1 MKLIFLT
8 PGTGSYYCGA
18 CLRDNMLARE
28 LHRLGHDVTIAP
40 MYLPLILDDVTLP
53 NAPQTPIFFGGINVY
68 LQQKLPFF
76 RKTPAALDRLFNST
90 RLLRWAA
97 RHSHMTS
104 AREQGEMTLEM
115 LNVDT
120 SRLHKESEKLLS
132 WLGASGRPDLVC
144 LSTALL
150 AGFASEIKRRF
161 SCPVLT
167 FFQGEDS
174 FLDGLPEPY
183 RAQSWTA
190 MKRRLA
196 DSDALLSPSRDYAGF
211 MRQRMNLPSG
221 AIEVVPNGIT
231 LDGFETGPAREVGP
245 DLPAGRSALSSPVI
259 GYLARMT
266 RDKGL
271 ELLVDA
277 FIHLARDL
285 GDATA
290 QLKIGG
296 AATVGDQPFVER
308 MKQRLAAAD
317 LAARVSWHPNLS
329 RPDKLAFL
337 RSLTLFS
344 VPAIYREAFG
354 LYVVEAMAC
363 GVPVVQPDASAFPE
377 IIHTGGGGVT
387 VPPKDPAA
395 LARAWHSLLADAPRR
410 AALAHAARTSA
421 EQHFSSQLMAQRFL
435 AIAQRLAPPLSVP
448 SA

>member
-1 MKLIFLT
+1 VKLIFLT

-18 CLRDNMLARE
+18 CLRDNMLGRE
-28 LHRLGHDVTIAP
+28 LHRLGHDVT
-40 MYLPLILDDVTLP
+40 LP
-53 NAPQTPIFFGGINVY
+53 NARQTPIFFGGINVY

-104 AREQGEMTLEM
+104 AREQGAMTLEM

-120 SRLHKESEKLLS
+120 SQLHKESEKLFS
-132 WLGASGRPDLVC
+132 WLAASGRPDLVC
-144 LSTALL
+144 LSTTLL

-196 DSDALLSPSRDYAGF
+196 DSDALLSPSRDYAAF
-211 MRQRMNLPSG
+211 MQERMHLAPGS
-221 AIEVVPNGIT
+221 IEVVPNGIT
-231 LDGFETGPAREVGP
+231 LEGFETGPAQEVGP
-245 DLPAGRSALSSPVI
+245 DLRAGRSAPPSPVI

-271 ELLVDA
+271 ELLIDA
-277 FIHLARDL
+277 FLHLARDL
-285 GDATA
+285 GDTTA

-296 AATVGDQPFVER
+296 AATVGDQPFIAR
-308 MKQRLAAAD
+308 MKQRLVAAG

-344 VPAIYREAFG
+344 VPAIYHEAFG

-363 GVPVVQPDASAFPE
+363 GIPVVQPDASAFPE
-377 IIHTGGGGVT
+377 ILSSGGGLL
-387 VPPKDPAA
+387 VPPNNPAS
-395 LARAWHSLLADAPRR
+395 LARAWHTLLADAPSR
-410 AALAHAARTSA
+410 AALSTAARTSA
-421 EQHFSSQLMAQRFL
+421 EQNFSAPVMAQRFL
-435 AIAQRLAPPLSVP
+435 QIAHRLAPPLSVP